1 MVKVPVSA
9 TVVVPATVSLTIVL
23 RRLEI
28 LVGPFDGRSRHVF
41 LLRREKS
48 LCLVNLVEFYSR
60 TPAFRPQ
67 ALVSA
72 TSFSHRDR
80 ERRAKLIRQTAV
92 IGAN

>member
-48 LCLVNLVEFYSR
+48 QL
-60 TPAFRPQ
+60 PKQ
-67 ALVSA
+67 SA
-72 TSFSHRDR
+72 AGIDPPN
-80 ERRAKLIRQTAV
+80 A
-92 IGAN
+92 